1 MATSHTRTEQNS
13 LRHFDSALLQD
24 RTAGTNPASR
34 NAVHD
39 AADHRACTTL
49 RARPAIHY
57 APMERGNRRR
67 CSGSYKIFR
76 RESRTKKSHLGTY
89 EKTQAGGGTSKRG
102 AKKLA
107 RSPPTTG
114 GSESGNARQ
123 QNTSPH
129 REVCSPEHLRKGLQ
143 RPRKRPRQRPGKTAR
158 QLLRRQ
164 KHANLLKVKQKNR
177 QKRKLIANPAD
188 MVLNLSTCT
197 LSNTETILLA
207 KGLSFIPKPKKLDI
221 KNLYRDTNLLV
232 KRMRTRY
239 ELFHQPHKPKSKFW
253 KPKPQNPYA
262 VTDNA
267 HLENTIEQLKLKMVQ
282 IEYTQS
288 KTDNLTRNERRAL
301 VNLTARTD
309 IVINKADK
317 GSTIVILDRTQY
329 ISDGLKH
336 LSDTTVYEP
345 LREDITPELKNKIL
359 TKLHGLYIAGMLDK
373 EMTEFCTPPKQHRTS
388 VLYFLKK
395 IHKNPMGIRPI
406 VSSINSI
413 TENISQFVDIWLQPI
428 MRNLPSFIKDTTEF
442 INLIENTPF
451 PMDCILA
458 SIDVSSLYT
467 NIPHLDGKTAA
478 VQFLSQIED
487 PDPRQ
492 PPSEVIGELI
502 DIVLQNNVFEFDGK
516 FYLQRQGT
524 AMGTKMAPAYA
535 NIFMGNLEPTLQAE
549 GQKNILIWK
558 RFIDDIFIV

>member
-1 MATSHTRTEQNS
+1 M
-13 LRHFDSALLQD
+13 
-24 RTAGTNPASR
+24 
-34 NAVHD
+34 
-39 AADHRACTTL
+39 
-49 RARPAIHY
+49 
-57 APMERGNRRR
+57 
-67 CSGSYKIFR
+67 
-76 RESRTKKSHLGTY
+76 RE
-89 EKTQAGGGTSKRG
+89 
-102 AKKLA
+102 
-107 RSPPTTG
+107 
-114 GSESGNARQ
+114 
-123 QNTSPH
+123 
-129 REVCSPEHLRKGLQ
+129 GLQ
-143 RPRKRPRQRPGKTAR
+143 RQG
-158 QLLRRQ
+158 
-164 KHANLLKVKQKNR
+164 V
-177 QKRKLIANPAD
+177 
-188 MVLNLSTCT
+188 VSGV
-197 LSNTETILLA
+197 S
-207 KGLSFIPKPKKLDI
+207 S
-221 KNLYRDTNLLV
+221 V
-232 KRMRTRY
+232 
-239 ELFHQPHKPKSKFW
+239 W
-253 KPKPQNPYA
+253 
-262 VTDNA
+262 
-267 HLENTIEQLKLKMVQ
+267 
-282 IEYTQS
+282 
-288 KTDNLTRNERRAL
+288 
-301 VNLTARTD
+301 
-309 IVINKADK
+309 
-317 GSTIVILDRTQY
+317 
-329 ISDGLKH
+329 
-336 LSDTTVYEP
+336 
-345 LREDITPELKNKIL
+345 KIL

-413 TENISQFVDIWLQPI
+413 TENISQFVDIWLQPV

-535 NIFMGNLEPTLQAE
+535 NTFMGNLEPTLQAE

-558 RFIDDIFIV
+558 RFIDDIFIVWTGTKEEFLTFMNRINTVHSTIKFTYEISETEITFLDITLYKGTRFQTKGILDIRTHIKPTNKQLYVHATSYHPASTGKSITIGETNRYIRTNSDQPNFNKMVSHLHTKLRQ